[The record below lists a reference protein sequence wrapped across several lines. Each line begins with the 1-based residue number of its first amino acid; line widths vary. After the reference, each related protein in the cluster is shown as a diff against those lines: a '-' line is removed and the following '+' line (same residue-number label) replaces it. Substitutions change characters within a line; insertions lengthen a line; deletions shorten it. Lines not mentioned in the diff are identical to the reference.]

1 MQTRIQIT
9 IKDEDKDKLFDKQL
23 EAIDEISIL
32 LKTLPFEVELE
43 VFEREPNHNLQYD
56 ISTTP

>member
-1 MQTRIQIT
+1 MQTRIQLTIT
-9 IKDEDKDKLFDKQL
+9 DEDKDALFDKQL

-43 VFEREPNHNLQYD
+43 VFDREPN
-56 ISTTP
+56 P